1 MVNVAERNA
10 GARGGTCA
18 RLSPKDCPNRSYNV
32 LLVHG
37 MRYILVW
44 DRWTDSGI
52 N

>member
-1 MVNVAERNA
+1 MVNVAERN
-10 GARGGTCA
+10 ARGGTCA
-18 RLSPKDCPNRSYNV
+18 RLSPKDCLNRSYNV